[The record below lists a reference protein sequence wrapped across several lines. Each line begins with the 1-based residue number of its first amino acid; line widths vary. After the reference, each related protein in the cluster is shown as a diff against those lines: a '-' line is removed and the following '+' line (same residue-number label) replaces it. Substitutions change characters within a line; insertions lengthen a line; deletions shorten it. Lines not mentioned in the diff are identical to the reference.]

1 MTTQMDTRGRASRRH
16 FAVPEETGIFVI
28 LLIVVIGFSMLS
40 SNFRTVS
47 NGSTLLLNGSVIA
60 FLALGQAF
68 VLLTGGIDLSTGA
81 NVALTGVFAAQMMQ
95 HGLPW
100 TVAALL
106 ALLLGAFVGTVNGLV
121 IHYVKV
127 PAFIVTFATQGVASS
142 IPLIITKGNSVPV
155 LDSNFSFVGQGKIAG
170 APVPVV
176 MLITAALVAWFLLKS
191 TIYGRHVYAF
201 GGNREAA
208 RLAGVNLARTT
219 VSVYALSGLCAGFG
233 GLISTS
239 RLMVG
244 FPTTGL
250 GNELFFSITAAVVG
264 GVSLF
269 GGTGSV
275 PGAMI
280 GAVLIAAVSDGMN
293 VANVSSYWQ
302 PLVIGL
308 IILAGVSLDTYRRY
322 VTGRGLPPGL
332 QRLLSRR
339 RDPGVPDSGVA
350 PAVAPPCQ
358 QQQPP
363 PPLPIG
369 SADLVRVPPR
379 RTSSKGTS

>member
-1 MTTQMDTRGRASRRH
+1 MTTQEETRARPSRRRV
-16 FAVPEETGIFVI
+16 AIPDETGIFLI

-40 SNFRTVS
+40 PNFRTVS

-60 FLALGQAF
+60 FLALGQTF

-81 NVALTGVFAAQMMQ
+81 NVALTGVFAAQLMEI
-95 HGLPW
+95 GLPW
-100 TVAALL
+100 TIAALL
-106 ALLLGAFVGTVNGLV
+106 SLLLGAFVGTVNGLV

-142 IPLIITKGNSVPV
+142 IPLILTQGNSVPV
-155 LDSNFSFVGQGKIAG
+155 LDSNFSFVGQGKVAG
-170 APVPVV
+170 APTPVV
-176 MLITAALVAWFLLKS
+176 MLVVAALISWFLLRS

-201 GGNREAA
+201 GGNRDAA
-208 RLAGVNLARTT
+208 RLAGVHLARTT

-239 RLMVG
+239 RLMIG

-250 GNELFFSITAAVVG
+250 GNELFFSIAAAVVG

-302 PLVIGL
+302 PLVIGV

-322 VTGRGLPPGL
+322 VTGRGLPPRL

-339 RDPGVPDSGVA
+339 RDPGVPESGDATPQAPMHTPSPTPVTTTTTTVA
-350 PAVAPPCQ
+350 ERQ
-358 QQQPP
+358 
-363 PPLPIG
+363 
-369 SADLVRVPPR
+369 R
-379 RTSSKGTS
+379 

>member
-1 MTTQMDTRGRASRRH
+1 MTTQEEMRARPARRRV
-16 FAVPEETGIFVI
+16 AIPDETGIFVI
-28 LLIVVIGFSMLS
+28 LLIVVIGFSMVS
-40 SNFRTVS
+40 PNFRTVS
-47 NGSTLLLNGSVIA
+47 NGSMLLLNGSVIA
-60 FLALGQAF
+60 FLALGQTF

-81 NVALTGVFAAQMMQ
+81 NVALTGVFAAQLMH

-100 TVAALL
+100 TIAALL
-106 ALLLGAFVGTVNGLV
+106 SLLLGVFVGTVNGLV

-142 IPLIITKGNSVPV
+142 IPLILTHGNSVPV
-155 LDSNFSFVGQGKIAG
+155 LDSNFSIVGQGRVAG
-170 APVPVV
+170 VPTPVV
-176 MLITAALVAWFLLKS
+176 MLVVAALISWFLLRC

-201 GGNREAA
+201 GGNRDAA

-239 RLMVG
+239 RLMIG

-250 GNELFFSITAAVVG
+250 GNELFFSIAAAVVG

-269 GGTGSV
+269 GGTGRV

-302 PLVIGL
+302 PLVIGV

-322 VTGRGLPPGL
+322 VTGRGLPPRL
-332 QRLLSRR
+332 QRWISRH
-339 RDPGVPDSGVA
+339 RDPGAPESGDATSQA
-350 PAVAPPCQ
+350 PTHTPSPT
-358 QQQPP
+358 P
-363 PPLPIG
+363 
-369 SADLVRVPPR
+369 
-379 RTSSKGTS
+379 